1 MATDVGAYKEARS
14 FYGTFDQAG
23 NVQEWTEW
31 TSDFTFLPYRRVRG
45 GSWNYNEFYSQSSD
59 FEFDT
64 TDYDAAGIGFR
75 VAGAAEP

>member
-1 MATDVGAYKEARS
+1 MATDIGAYVNAAS

-31 TSDFTFLPYRRVRG
+31 TDDFTFLRNRRVRG
-45 GSWNYNEFYSQSSD
+45 GSWNYNEFYSKSTD

-64 TDYDAAGIGFR
+64 TDYPAGSIGFR
-75 VAGAAEP
+75 VAGAAAQ

>member
-1 MATDVGAYKEARS
+1 MATDVGAYLYAPS
-14 FYGTFDQAG
+14 FFGTFDQAG

-31 TSDFTFLPYRRVRG
+31 TDDFTFLRNRRVRG
-45 GSWNYNEFYSQSSD
+45 GSWAYDEFYAKSTD

-64 TDYDAAGIGFR
+64 TDYDSAGIGFR